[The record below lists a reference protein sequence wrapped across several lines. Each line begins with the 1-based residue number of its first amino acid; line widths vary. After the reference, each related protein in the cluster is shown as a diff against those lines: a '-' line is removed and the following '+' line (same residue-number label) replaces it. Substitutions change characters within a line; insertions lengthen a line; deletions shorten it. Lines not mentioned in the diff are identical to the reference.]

1 MSEPTAPAAPAGP
14 AGSAEQPAPVTR
26 RHLLVVA
33 GAASLMVFG
42 SAIFLSAGF
51 VNPHIARDFGVGIG
65 QVMLY
70 NSIMMLAGAAS
81 TMVIGPL
88 LLRRLGTRPTLL
100 LAGVGVVLA
109 LLGVAF
115 APGLTVLY
123 ALSVV
128 VGLTFVLCTS
138 LPATLLINSWFEAR
152 RGTMLGIVFSISGL
166 GGVLLG
172 LVMPPIVGA
181 AGWRGAF
188 VFLALFAVL
197 TVLLPGVLLI
207 RSQPADMGLRPAGA
221 RAVPAAAA
229 DEPAVSLPG
238 VPRARAFGSRQ
249 LWALALGLVLYHMV
263 QAVQQH
269 TMPLYAERGVDGV
282 AAGSLVSLMSLCV
295 VAATLAVGTLAD
307 RFGIAA
313 ALWAS
318 ALAQTLS
325 MAVLWLAQGYLPLA
339 VGTVLLSMST
349 AVAGV
354 CLPLIVMLA
363 FGPRDFAAILSP
375 VMGAVPIGLAL
386 GTPVWGV
393 VKDASGSYAPALAGA
408 AVATL
413 AALGCLHWAIRSAPA
428 FRARVEKEL
437 AQTYALEED
446 APADA

>member
-1 MSEPTAPAAPAGP
+1 MTAALAPAVPAD
-14 AGSAEQPAPVTR
+14 QPAPVTR

-42 SAIFLSAGF
+42 SSIFLSAGF

-70 NSIMMLAGAAS
+70 NSIMMLAGAVS

-88 LLRRLGTRPTLL
+88 LLRRLGTRPTVL
-100 LAGVGVVLA
+100 LAGAGVVLA
-109 LLGVAF
+109 LLGVSV
-115 APGLTVLY
+115 APGLAVLY
-123 ALSVV
+123 ALAALL
-128 VGLTFVLCTS
+128 GLAFVLCTS
-138 LPATLLINSWFEAR
+138 LAATLLINTWFEAR

-172 LVMPPIVGA
+172 LAMPPIVGA
-181 AGWRGAF
+181 VGWRGAF
-188 VFLALFAVL
+188 VVLAGFAVL
-197 TVLLPGVLLI
+197 TVLLPGLLLI
-207 RSQPADMGLRPAGA
+207 RSQPADVGLRPAGA
-221 RAVPAAAA
+221 LGEEATA
-229 DEPAVSLPG
+229 DQPAVGVPG
-238 VPRARAFGSRQ
+238 VPRGRAFRSLQ
-249 LWALALGLVLYHMV
+249 LGALALGMVLYHMV
-263 QAVQQH
+263 QAIQQH

-295 VAATLAVGTLAD
+295 VGATLAVGAIAD
-307 RFGIAA
+307 RFGIGT

-318 ALAQTLS
+318 ALAQTLA
-325 MAVLWLAQGYLPLA
+325 MTVLWLAQGYLPLA

-375 VMGAVPIGLAL
+375 VMGAIPIGLAL
-386 GTPVWGV
+386 GTPLWGTI
-393 VKDASGSYAPALAGA
+393 KDATGSYAPALAGA
-408 AVATL
+408 AVVTL
-413 AALGCLHWAIRSAPA
+413 VALGCLHWAIRTAPA
-428 FRARVEKEL
+428 FRARVEREL
-437 AQTYALEED
+437 DQGYTLED